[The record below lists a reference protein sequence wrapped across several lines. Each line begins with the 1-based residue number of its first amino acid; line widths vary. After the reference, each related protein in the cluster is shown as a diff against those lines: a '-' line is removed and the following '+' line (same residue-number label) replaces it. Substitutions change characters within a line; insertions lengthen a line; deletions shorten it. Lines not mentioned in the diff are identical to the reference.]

1 MEKSNQ
7 TFHFTGTINNYG
19 TIAGDVVRPVYH
31 SSAAPADVAAAPV
44 AAAPSAGDSSAVD
57 SSAVDSGS
65 AVAAVLGSGMAEPV
79 PPSPPSPP
87 SPTMSTMPSMPSSLA
102 TAEAREELGKYQ
114 RAGMLDESYQPVR
127 LTRAQMGCI
136 VIRVGEVLGLAAQ
149 WRDFGALWGVKSESL
164 RAQFN
169 QGEASKATR
178 DFCRR
183 LNEV

>member
-31 SSAAPADVAAAPV
+31 SSAAPADVAAAP
-44 AAAPSAGDSSAVD
+44 SAGDSSAVD

-79 PPSPPSPP
+79 PPSPP